1 MDINDERL
9 RPFARLGEDYLDAV
23 GETRKLFFDRNRRA
37 LPEARVT
44 GVDANKKPYA
54 DELVSVL
61 GVSGSE
67 GGSPVYMKRP
77 HLFCVSEKQERPR
90 PWALLLSE
98 VESLDIIE

>member
-1 MDINDERL
+1 MLDWVKIIWMRL
-9 RPFARLGEDYLDAV
+9 ARLGNFFFSGDV
-23 GETRKLFFDRNRRA
+23 GD
-37 LPEARVT
+37 LPEARIT
-44 GVDANKKPYA
+44 GVDANKKPYV

-98 VESLDIIE
+98 VESLDLVE